1 MAGGGERAETRTGG
15 LLSLGTPPVAATVLT
30 GIVAVYMA
38 LVAFGNITDFDTNR
52 QCVRHVLAMD
62 TTFEDPD
69 LMWRAIESTALQ
81 DAAYVAIIVWE
92 TLTALVLLAATWLW
106 AVGLRGGDH
115 GRARRAATRGL
126 VMVLLLFGLGFFAIG
141 GEWCAMWQSSD
152 WNGLDAAA
160 RNVMLAA
167 FALVVVNLPARRG
180 NDRRTDGT
188 PLAKAVDEER
198 AV

>member
-1 MAGGGERAETRTGG
+1 
-15 LLSLGTPPVAATVLT
+15 
-30 GIVAVYMA
+30 
-38 LVAFGNITDFDTNR
+38 
-52 QCVRHVLAMD
+52 
-62 TTFEDPD
+62 
-69 LMWRAIESTALQ
+69 
-81 DAAYVAIIVWE
+81 
-92 TLTALVLLAATWLW
+92 
-106 AVGLRGGDH
+106 
-115 GRARRAATRGL
+115 
-126 VMVLLLFGLGFFAIG
+126 MVLLLFGLGFFAIG
-141 GEWCAMWQSSD
+141 GEWFAMWQSSD